1 MDNKQQNENVTV
13 SFTVSKRILKIIA
26 IALGLLVLSMLP
38 GGILFVTIVAIIALI
53 LTNKK

>member
-1 MDNKQQNENVTV
+1 MDDKKQNENVTV

-38 GGILFVTIVAIIALI
+38 GGILFVTIVVLIALM
-53 LTNKK
+53 LTHKK

>member
-1 MDNKQQNENVTV
+1 MDDKKQNENVTV

>member
-1 MDNKQQNENVTV
+1 MDDKQQNENVTV

-38 GGILFVTIVAIIALI
+38 GGIFFVTIVVLIALM

>member
-1 MDNKQQNENVTV
+1 MNDKKQNENVTV